1 MNSRDIIS
9 LKKDILQN
17 LSKRQLKD
25 AFELLMKL
33 VVNTQDWKISETL
46 SELETNYKFMLHYL
60 FEGVEDPEREN
71 VYRNLLRSLYEL
83 TDDSADELLKLESPN
98 IFFEKLR
105 TNALRSDSITDYH
118 SQLKDIIDSI
128 ALVDLL
134 ENREEKTSRKREL
147 SVKRERIGSDMFYAV
162 YVSPRAEDKDLK
174 DYLSFISNI
183 DLPVRENNIFLSAI
197 TLSLFHRFD
206 AKKIQV
212 LMQAVTSDNIQLRA
226 RAIVGLV
233 VMMQM
238 YDVRWPLYPELQTQL
253 DALSEKPDFR
263 KSVLRTIIQLIRSRE
278 TEQITKKI
286 KEEILPEMMKFNN
299 LAGRKLNMDELM
311 GGDSDFSEKNP
322 EWQKELEES
331 GLGKKL
337 QEYSNLQMEGADV
350 FHSTFSSLKH
360 FPFFS
365 EISNWFLPF
374 DPSYSEFSIL
384 FPENN
389 TSDLL
394 KAAVVD
400 SGHMCN
406 SDKYS
411 FCFSLL
417 QIPAAQREMMLGR
430 MGAESEEIKQLQ
442 KEAQEMNPTADEEV
456 ASNQYIQDLYR
467 FFKLNPYKNNFY
479 DIFKLSL
486 NFYDKK
492 SIAPLISDIDSMKKI
507 ALYCFEKN
515 NFSEALDI
523 FNRLIAIDDQSEDIW
538 QKIGYC
544 RQMLNNLDGALE
556 AYLQA
561 DLLKPN
567 NSWIIKRIAQLYRT
581 QKKPDLSL
589 DYYKKAAKLT
599 PDNINIELNIGHCY
613 LELNDYEQALNTYF
627 KVELLDSKGTKAQR
641 PIAWTAFLMKKYDT
655 ALKYYKQILSGKPN
669 VHDYLNAGHV
679 ELCIGNKK
687 EAIEHYKNALYQDN
701 DFELFQML
709 FDADKATL
717 VDHGVNEQLFPF
729 LFDQVKYAA
738 K

>member
-25 AFELLMKL
+25 AFESLMKL
-33 VVNTQDWKISETL
+33 TINTQDWKISETL

-60 FEGVEDPEREN
+60 FEGVEDPERES
-71 VYRNLLRSLYEL
+71 VYNNLLRSLYEL
-83 TDDSADELLKLESPN
+83 ADDSADELLRIESSN
-98 IFFEKLR
+98 VFYEKYRINSLK
-105 TNALRSDSITDYH
+105 NGAISGYA
-118 SQLKDIIDSI
+118 SQLKDVADSI
-128 ALVDLL
+128 ALIDLL
-134 ENREEKTSRKREL
+134 EDGEEKTNKKREL
-147 SVKRERIGSDMFYAV
+147 AVKRERIASDIFNMVF
-162 YVSPRAEDKDLK
+162 VSPRADENDFN
-174 DYLSFISNI
+174 DYISFVTNFS
-183 DLPVRENNIFLSAI
+183 LPVREKSLFLSAI

-206 AKKIQV
+206 FRKIQV
-212 LMQAVTSDNIQLRA
+212 LMQASALDNIQLRA

-233 VMMQM
+233 VVMQM
-238 YDVRWPLYPELQTQL
+238 YDVRWALYPELQNQL
-253 DALSEKPDFR
+253 DTLSEKPEFR
-263 KSVLRTIIQLIRSRE
+263 KAILRTIIQLIRSRE

-350 FHSTFSSLKH
+350 FHSTFSGLKN
-360 FPFFS
+360 FSFFS
-365 EISNWFLPF
+365 DMGNWFLPF
-374 DPSYSEFSIL
+374 DPSYSEFSTL
-384 FPENN
+384 FPEEKK
-389 TSDLL
+389 SALL
-394 KAAVVD
+394 QAAVVD

-411 FCFSLL
+411 FCLSLL
-417 QIPAAQREMMLGR
+417 QIPATQREMMLGR

-442 KEAQEMNPTADEEV
+442 KEAKEMNPAIDEEV
-456 ASNQYIQDLYR
+456 VSNQYIQDLYR
-467 FFKLNPYKNNFY
+467 FFKLNPYRNSFY
-479 DIFKLSL
+479 DIFRLSL

-492 SIAPLISDIDSMKKI
+492 SIAPLISNIEDMKKI
-507 ALYCFEKN
+507 ALYCFDKN
-515 NFSEALDI
+515 NFGEALNI
-523 FNRLIAIDDQSEDIW
+523 FNRLIAIDDQSDDIW
-538 QKIGYC
+538 QKVGYC
-544 RQMLNNLDGALE
+544 RQMINDLEGALD

-567 NSWIIKRIAQLYRT
+567 DSWIIKRIAQLYRS
-581 QKKPDLSL
+581 QKQPELSL
-589 DYYKKAAKLT
+589 EYYKKAAKLT

-627 KVELLDSKGTKAQR
+627 KVELLDSKGAKALR
-641 PIAWTAFLMKKYDT
+641 PIAWTAFLQKKYDL
-655 ALKYYKQILSGKPN
+655 AQKYYSRILTGKPT

-679 ELCIGNKK
+679 ELCMGNKK
-687 EAIEHYKNALYQDN
+687 EAVEYYKQALYQDN

-709 FDADKATL
+709 FDADRVTL
-717 VDHGVNEQLFPF
+717 INHGVDERIFPY
-729 LFDQVKYAA
+729 LFDQIKY
-738 K
+738 KMG